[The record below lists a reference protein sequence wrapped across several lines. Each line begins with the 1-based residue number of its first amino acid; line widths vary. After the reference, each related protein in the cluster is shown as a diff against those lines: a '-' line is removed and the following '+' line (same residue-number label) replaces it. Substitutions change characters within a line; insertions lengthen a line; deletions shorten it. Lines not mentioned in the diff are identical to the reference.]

1 MSVFLIFG
9 WTFFEGKSHLKLCS
23 QLVSAAK
30 FCFWSLGVLRPVSF
44 LGLMLVHV
52 KTLED
57 VVRILQNSTKSLIV
71 RLALP
76 LPSIL
81 AFVIALWLLLVDKM
95 TAVQQ
100 KLQRQALRADYVMP
114 SLQTLSCNTGN
125 RSKRIWTH
133 AKYLLLDIT
142 GAFIKSVRA
151 FTQFTHLTYLS
162 TYSTCFPPQKNCLL
176 CH

>member
-1 MSVFLIFG
+1 M
-9 WTFFEGKSHLKLCS
+9 
-23 QLVSAAK
+23 
-30 FCFWSLGVLRPVSF
+30 
-44 LGLMLVHV
+44 LMLQN
-52 KTLED
+52 
-57 VVRILQNSTKSLIV
+57 VVRILQNSTKSLLV
-71 RLALP
+71 RYFLP

-142 GAFIKSVRA
+142 GAFIKSVRDYITL
-151 FTQFTHLTYLS
+151 FGELS
-162 TYSTCFPPQKNCLL
+162 LSSHIWLIFPLIQHAFPPKKTVFSAINWISLPDTE
-176 CH
+176 